1 MIRTI
6 LPLIQNEF
14 SGQKSF
20 HHVAE
25 VSQHHRIQASPGYR
39 AAARYCLEAFRSAGV
54 KAEILS
60 YPADY
65 ETTYWTQCMF
75 EEWECRRA
83 TLDLLGESA
92 IRLCDFSAEKMS
104 VIQRSIATPA
114 AGVVAPIIWLEKG
127 DEEALYPEIDFHG
140 ALVFSDGDWN
150 KIRAWAV
157 EKRGALG
164 LISERMVEFPLVR
177 HRFDIPDAILY
188 TSFWWTGH
196 EKQCFGFALSPKQ
209 GDLLK
214 KLCLKQK
221 SAYLAGS
228 VSSPYLSANAFVDAK
243 LYAGA
248 IENVSAFIPGS
259 SREKIILT
267 AHLCHP
273 QASANDN
280 ASGVGVLLETARTLQ
295 HLIGSGKLKKPKRGI
310 RFLLVPEMTGT
321 FAYLAQNEER
331 IPRILAGLNLDMVGE
346 KQELCQGPLVVEY
359 PPQAA
364 KSFVGDLMANV
375 LEAVTE
381 EAKNLSGG
389 SSYALFKYAVTPFSG
404 GSDHYVLSDPTVGI
418 PSPML
423 IQWPDKFY
431 HTSADTLDKVDPQ
444 MLYRVG
450 CMSGTYAYL
459 LANLTE
465 QDTDW
470 ILALSRA
477 SYIQHIDQLLKLDL
491 AAAVQRNAAEKLALY
506 QDTAAQIRYQCEL
519 KQAEMAD
526 FRRFIGK
533 GKQAFLRSCRR
544 QSKLMQDYTDAVLK
558 EQRIALG
565 VHLTE
570 AEPGAVS
577 DEKSAAVPVRLFRGP
592 FNARGMV
599 EKQPAEIQVFYRQL
613 LAEEPLLQRG
623 GTQLLYWADGSR
635 SVAEICRL
643 TRLETG
649 LDCSK
654 AAGRYFEILAAMNL
668 IAWKLS

>member
-6 LPLIQNEF
+6 LPYIQNEF

-25 VSQHHRIQASPGYR
+25 VSQYHRIQASPGYR
-39 AAARYCLEAFRSAGV
+39 AAAHYCLESFRSAGV

-60 YPADY
+60 FPSDY
-65 ETTYWTQCMF
+65 ETTYWTQSMF
-75 EEWECRRA
+75 EEWECRSA
-83 TLDLLGESA
+83 VLDLLGDTP

-104 VIQRSIATPA
+104 VIQRSIATPDE
-114 AGVVAPIIWLEKG
+114 GLIAPIIWLEKG
-127 DEEALYPEIDFHG
+127 DEESLYPDIDFTG

-150 KIRAWAV
+150 KIRGWAV

-164 LISERMVEFPLVR
+164 LISERMVEFPIVR

-214 KLCLKQK
+214 KLCIKQK
-221 SAYLAGS
+221 AAH
-228 VSSPYLSANAFVDAK
+228 VADAAQSPYLTAKAFIDAK
-243 LYAGA
+243 LYPGS
-248 IENVSAFIPGS
+248 IENVSAFIPGT
-259 SREKIILT
+259 SREEILLT

-295 HLIGSGKLKKPKRGI
+295 KLIASGQLAKPKRGI
-310 RFLLVPEMTGT
+310 RFMLVPEMAGT
-321 FAYLAQNEER
+321 FAYLAQNEEK

-364 KSFVGDLMANV
+364 KSFVGDLMANI

-381 EAKNLSGG
+381 EAKNLSGS

-418 PSPML
+418 PAPML

-459 LANLTE
+459 LACLE
-465 QDTDW
+465 EKDADW
-470 ILALSRA
+470 ILALSRS
-477 SYIQHIDQLLKLDL
+477 SYINHIDHLLKLDM
-491 AAAVQRNAAEKLALY
+491 AASLQQNAAEKLALY
-506 QDTAAQIRYQCEL
+506 EETSAQVRYQCDL

-526 FRRFIGK
+526 FQRFISK
-533 GKQAFLRSCRR
+533 GKQAFQRSFKR
-544 QSKLMQDYTDAVLK
+544 QSKLMQDYTDALLK
-558 EQRIALG
+558 EQQIALG
-565 VHLTE
+565 IHLTE
-570 AEPGAVS
+570 TKQEAAW
-577 DEKSAAVPVRLFRGP
+577 DEKAAAVPLRLFRGP
-592 FNARGMV
+592 FNARGTI
-599 EKQPAEIQVFYRQL
+599 EKQPAEVQAIYRKL
-613 LAEEPLLQRG
+613 LAEEPLLQRSS
-623 GTQLLYWADGSR
+623 TQLLYWTDGTR

-649 LDCSK
+649 FDCSSY
-654 AAGRYFEILAAMNL
+654 ATRYFEVLAAMKL
-668 IAWKLS
+668 ISWKL